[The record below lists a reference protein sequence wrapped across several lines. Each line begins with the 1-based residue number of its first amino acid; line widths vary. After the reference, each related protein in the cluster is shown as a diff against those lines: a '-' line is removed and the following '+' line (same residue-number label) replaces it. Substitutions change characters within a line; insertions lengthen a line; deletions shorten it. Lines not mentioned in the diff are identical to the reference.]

1 MLIFATSDKG
11 GTGRSVTSCN
21 VMYRRALQGSDVCY
35 LDFDF
40 GSPTAG
46 AVFEVAT
53 ATTGAESA
61 GLHSYLKGLV
71 VEPTR
76 IDLWSKSDRETLR
89 SRPVGAG
96 QFTLFPGDRGGGEF
110 ALSEDVVRR
119 CTELFVRLEEEFDV
133 CLIDLSA
140 GRSFAVDLALEVT
153 GRAELRSTVSRWV
166 IFHRWTR
173 QHIVAAA
180 GLVFGDR
187 GILQA
192 GKACGHEESD
202 LRDRIRFVRTAVL
215 DPNSSDLAHIRPAQ
229 ATWLRECNKEL
240 QELASRVSLGR
251 STVLGQTPID
261 PVLQWREQLISD
273 ADVSASRIANQAT
286 AVAFDDLARR
296 LTDDESWEGL

>member
-21 VMYRRALQGSDVCY
+21 LVYRRALQGSNVSY

-46 AVFEVAT
+46 AVFEVAAA
-53 ATTGAESA
+53 ATGTDGG
-61 GLHSYLKGLV
+61 GLHSYLQGRK
-71 VEPTR
+71 VEPVR
-76 IDLWSKSDRETLR
+76 LDLWTESDRTALR
-89 SRPVGAG
+89 ARPVNAG
-96 QFTLFPGDRGGGEF
+96 RLTLFPGDRGGGEF

-119 CTELFVRLEEEFDV
+119 CTELFLRMEEEFDV
-133 CLIDLSA
+133 TLVDLSA

-153 GRAELRSTVSRWV
+153 GQPALRSTVSRWL

-187 GILQA
+187 GILQT
-192 GKACGHEESD
+192 GKACGHDESELLD
-202 LRDRIRFVRTAVL
+202 GLRFVRTAVQ
-215 DPNSSDLAHIRPAQ
+215 DPSNPELAQIRPAQ
-229 ATWLRECNKEL
+229 AAWLRECNRDL
-240 QELASRVSLGR
+240 QELASRLSLGR
-251 STVLGQTPID
+251 SNVLGQTPID

-273 ADVSASRIANQAT
+273 EDVAASQVANHAT
-286 AVAFDDLARR
+286 AAAFDDLARR
-296 LTDDESWEGL
+296 LTDDASWEGL